1 MTEAPIPSTPPPRAT
16 SDPGRWYETRI
27 AHAEAE
33 VSELESRM
41 SRLATVRLVSFLGA
55 VVPLL
60 ALETSPR
67 GWWPPLL
74 GLAAAMAVGFV
85 VLVVLHRRTR
95 KARDRARVREDLG
108 REGLARLDRN
118 WDALP
123 LLRLE
128 PPPSADH
135 PWAGDLD
142 VLGRA
147 SLGHLLGTPRT
158 APGRERLRTLLL
170 HPHEGEVDGESGAAA
185 RTMRRSAMDHLSR
198 HPDLLEGVQVAAR
211 SAERAGSAAELADFR
226 AWAVGAPW
234 TSPAIRDRWLL
245 GARVLAGANV
255 ALLAAWFAGWPPFWL
270 LGAALSLGI
279 WARIRAEAHRRFE
292 AVEGAE
298 ASLGRWAELLDV
310 AASLPPGTPLLDR
323 LREGASSPVDG
334 ARALAELRRISDWA
348 QVRRSS
354 LVYFPLAV
362 LLAWDV
368 HPLVPMERWRDQYG
382 SRVDRWLE
390 AVGELEVLVALALL
404 RFDHPDWTLPDERP
418 LPPRGPHPP
427 GDAHGIEAS
436 ELRHPLL
443 PPTSA
448 VGNDVVLPGPGRLL
462 LVTGSNMS
470 GKSTLLRALGV
481 NQLLLLAG
489 GPVAASAYRAS
500 PFVPWSSMRIR
511 DSLAEGVSF
520 FMAELHRLRRVVD
533 AAREG
538 PVLVL
543 LDEILQGTNTA
554 ERRTA
559 ARIILGHLLEAGA
572 VGAVSTHDLTLA
584 DAPELAT
591 RLEQVHLREEV
602 GDVNARRTLSFDHRL
617 RPGPATSRNALL
629 LLELV
634 GLGGELPE
642 EGG

>member
-1 MTEAPIPSTPPPRAT
+1 MPETSPAPPPGPDRPPEPRGWYASRIRA
-16 SDPGRWYETRI
+16 
-27 AHAEAE
+27 AEEE
-33 VSELESRM
+33 VAALERRM
-41 SRLATVRLVSFLGA
+41 SRLATFRLVCFLAA
-55 VVPLL
+55 VAPLL
-60 ALETSPR
+60 ALETTPR
-67 GWWPPLL
+67 GWWP
-74 GLAAAMAVGFV
+74 GLFALAGIFGSGFV
-85 VLVVLHRRTR
+85 ALVVHHRRAR
-95 KARDRARVREDLG
+95 RARDRAAVRVALG
-108 REGLARLDRN
+108 KEGLARLDRR

-123 LLRLE
+123 HPRLD
-128 PPPSADH
+128 PPPPPEH

-158 APGRERLRTLLL
+158 VPGLERLRSLLL
-170 HPHEGEVDGESGAAA
+170 DPPEPGDAGIVARQLRRDAVD
-185 RTMRRSAMDHLSR
+185 RLSR
-198 HPDLLEGVQVAAR
+198 APELLEQVQVAAR
-211 SAERAGSAAELADFR
+211 SARRPGPRSELAAFR
-226 AWAVGAPW
+226 AWAAGPSWKPPEVLA
-234 TSPAIRDRWLL
+234 RW
-245 GARVLAGANV
+245 LAGAR
-255 ALLAAWFAGWPPFWL
+255 LLAVANVVLLSGWFVGWPPVWM
-270 LGAALSLGI
+270 LGAAASLVVWSLTRG
-279 WARIRAEAHRRFE
+279 AAHTRFD

-310 AASLPPGTPLLDR
+310 AAALPGGSALLDR
-323 LREGASSPVDG
+323 LREGAGSPVEG
-334 ARALAELRRISDWA
+334 ARALGELQRISDWA

-354 LVYFPLAV
+354 LAYFPLAL
-362 LLAWDV
+362 LLAWDI
-368 HPLVPMERWRDQYG
+368 HPLVPMERWRTRHG
-382 SRVDRWLE
+382 GHVERWLE

-404 RFDHPDWTLPDERP
+404 RFDHPDWALPEERP
-418 LPPRGPHPP
+418 FMPGEANGGPADPSRP
-427 GDAHGIEAS
+427 SIEAS

-443 PPTSA
+443 PPAEA
-448 VGNDVVLPGPGRLL
+448 VGNDVDLPGAGGLL

-489 GPVAASAYRAS
+489 GPVAASAYRA
-500 PFVPWSSMRIR
+500 PALVPWSSMRIR

-559 ARIILGHLLEAGA
+559 ARIILGHLLETGA

-584 DAPELAT
+584 DAPELAA
-591 RLEQVHLREEV
+591 RLRQVHLREEV
-602 GDVNARRTLSFDHRL
+602 LEVDGRRVLTFDHRV

-629 LLELV
+629 LLEMV
-634 GLGGELPE
+634 GLG
-642 EGG
+642 EGGGPPEH